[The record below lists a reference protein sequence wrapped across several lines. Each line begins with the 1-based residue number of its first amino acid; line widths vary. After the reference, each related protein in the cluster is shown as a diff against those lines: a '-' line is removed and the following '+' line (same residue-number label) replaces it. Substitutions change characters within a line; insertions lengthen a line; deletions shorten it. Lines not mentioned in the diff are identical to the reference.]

1 MTNVDIKSY
10 CFIQS
15 GIPYRAA
22 EDTLTF
28 RPVYGERQR
37 IAPRRSGS
45 PTNAPSFLAGR
56 CECRSKVTT
65 LPIYYGQFR
74 LDACKSASDRPFPG
88 FFRPRFQLKNKR
100 SANRFFRNCRD
111 SNPYAPP
118 KAKGALFDW
127 TFFQKGRLF
136 CFSENLATAWQGP
149 AGKEGAFI

>member
-65 LPIYYGQFR
+65 LPT
-74 LDACKSASDRPFPG
+74 D
-88 FFRPRFQLKNKR
+88 
-100 SANRFFRNCRD
+100 
-111 SNPYAPP
+111 
-118 KAKGALFDW
+118 
-127 TFFQKGRLF
+127 
-136 CFSENLATAWQGP
+136 
-149 AGKEGAFI
+149 